1 MAIRSNSG
9 PSRQR
14 SQGTSNQARA
24 RRGVPTQV
32 KVALIGG
39 GAVVAAAA
47 IGGAAT
53 LWSSGHSEASPPTA
67 QTTPP
72 GSSATNPGSPATSSS
87 GAPSGSLYQ
96 EETYNRRGTD
106 VFSDP
111 MGDAVTSGPVSIP
124 FETHVMVKCWARNE
138 SGMGSINAF
147 YLVETSPWAA
157 EYAPANTFL
166 NADTTGSLDPDVPQC
181 TA

>member
-1 MAIRSNSG
+1 MS
-9 PSRQR
+9 
-14 SQGTSNQARA
+14 
-24 RRGVPTQV
+24 TQV
-32 KVALIGG
+32 VVALIGA
-39 GAVVAAAA
+39 GALVAAAA
-47 IGGAAT
+47 IGAATT
-53 LWSSGHSEASPPTA
+53 LWSSGHSTAAPLTA

-72 GSSATNPGSPATSSS
+72 GSSATNPGDPTTPSSS
-87 GAPSGSLYQ
+87 APSGKLYS

-124 FETHVMVKCWARNE
+124 FETHVLVKCWARNE

-147 YLVETSPWAA
+147 YLVETSPWAG

-181 TA
+181 RA

>member
-1 MAIRSNSG
+1 MATHPNSG
-9 PSRQR
+9 PTRHR
-14 SQGTSNQARA
+14 SQRGSSQTPA
-24 RRGVPTQV
+24 RRRMSTQV
-32 KVALIGG
+32 KVALIGA
-39 GAVVAAAA
+39 GAVIAAAA
-47 IGGAAT
+47 ITAIAT
-53 LWSSGHSEASPPTA
+53 LSSGGHSTASPPTA

-72 GSSATNPGSPATSSS
+72 GSSAT
-87 GAPSGSLYQ
+87 PSGKLYA

-111 MGDAVTSGPVSIP
+111 MGDAVTSGPGAIP

-147 YLVETSPWAA
+147 YLVETSPWAG